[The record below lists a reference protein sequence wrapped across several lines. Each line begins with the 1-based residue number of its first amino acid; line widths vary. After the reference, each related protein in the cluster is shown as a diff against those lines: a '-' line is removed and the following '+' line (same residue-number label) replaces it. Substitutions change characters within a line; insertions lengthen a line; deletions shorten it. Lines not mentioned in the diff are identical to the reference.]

1 MKKIA
6 LILCAT
12 VALAGCATTGGGGV
26 SDKIP
31 YIAAVNVELGAQA
44 RCPATPLQWGALDSA
59 RLTFDTVYGLTLTP
73 DQQVALLTIR
83 VATDKLCPRI
93 VA

>member
-1 MKKIA
+1 MKK
-6 LILCAT
+6 LIVTLGA
-12 VALAGCATTGGGGV
+12 AILLAGCATTGGGGV

-31 YIAAVNVELGAQA
+31 YIAAINVELGAQA

-73 DQQVALLTIR
+73 DQQVVLVAIR
-83 VATDKLCPRI
+83 VATDKSCPRA